1 MHLIRA
7 TAMGVVTS
15 AGPRLTYD
23 TQRNPSC
30 SCWLDCTEV
39 DQMGPTRHS

>member
-1 MHLIRA
+1 MHLTRA
-7 TAMGVVTS
+7 MVIGVVTS

-23 TQRNPSC
+23 TRRNPSC

-39 DQMGPTRHS
+39 DKTGQTRHS